1 MPRPRLRRRIRW
13 KCRFTHLTPTG
24 PGIINLEETSLTYS
38 ELEAIRLKDFQGL
51 DQQKA
56 AEEME
61 VSQPTFHRLILSA
74 RKKIADA
81 LVNNKIIKIEGGSYE
96 MVEPRVAPRGLG
108 RGRGFGRGQGRGF
121 GPGPGLG
128 PGLGLGVGP
137 GGYCICPNCGHKEKK
152 VPGKPC
158 TEMKCKKCKTLMVR
172 E

>member
-74 RKKIADA
+74 RRKIADA
-81 LVNNKIIKIEGGSYE
+81 LVNNKIIKIGGGSDK
-96 MVEPRVAPRGLG
+96 MVEPQVVPRGLG
-108 RGRGFGRGQGRGF
+108 RGRGGRGFGRGQGRGF
-121 GPGPGLG
+121 GPGA
-128 PGLGLGVGP
+128 GLGVGP
-137 GGYCICPNCGHKEKK
+137 GGYCICPNCGNKEKK
-152 VPGKPC
+152 VTGKPC